1 MESINLAKEFG
12 IKLIFTGREKERE
25 RERERERLECSS
37 SFFGPPIGLFL
48 CIGLILHMVPMIQ
61 LILNTNL

>member
-25 RERERERLECSS
+25 RERLECSS
-37 SFFGPPIGLFL
+37 SFFGSPIGLFL